1 MSSTKIRLT
10 DQWGYDWVDYTLR
23 SDKVV
28 VVEIFK
34 ARPGRQSACRIARLV
49 MKRPDATKHYKMM
62 LSSLNYRE
70 TSRS

>member
-10 DQWGYDWVDYTLR
+10 DKWGYDWVEYTLR

-34 ARPGRQSACRIARLV
+34 ARSGRRPACRIARSI
-49 MKRPDATKHYKMM
+49 MKRPDATRHYKMM
-62 LSSLNYRE
+62 MKDLDYRV
-70 TSRS
+70 THRS